1 MEKWFRLVAKITL
14 VGVFLVILAGSIVR
28 MSGSGMGCPDWPKC
42 FDCWIPPT
50 NVSQLPANY
59 QEKFLEQREEKLENF
74 ARLLSNIGFK
84 EEAKALLADESLR
97 EPEEFNTLID

>member
-1 MEKWFRLVAKITL
+1 MERSFRLIAKMTL

-50 NVSQLPANY
+50 DVSELPENY

-74 ARLLSNIGFK
+74 ARLLSK
-84 EEAKALLADESLR
+84 D
-97 EPEEFNTLID
+97 